1 MFSWQGLLLMFM
13 FGVLCTMTV
22 MSLWLMYSELRLSRA
37 EKQLNKEQQLEIRR
51 AIRKKLLDE
60 EDDEYGL

>member
-13 FGVLCTMTV
+13 FGVLVTMTV
-22 MSLWLMYSELRLSRA
+22 MSLWFMYSELRLVRA
-37 EKQLNKEQQLEIRR
+37 EKQLENDREEEIRR

-60 EDDEYGL
+60 DE

>member
-37 EKQLNKEQQLEIRR
+37 EKQLNEEQQLEIRR
-51 AIRKKLLDE
+51 AIRKKLLE
-60 EDDEYGL
+60 EDEDGL

>member
-13 FGVLCTMTV
+13 FGVLVSMTV
-22 MSLWLMYSELRLSRA
+22 MALWLMNSELRLVRA
-37 EKQLNKEQQLEIRR
+37 EKQLKHERDEEIRR

-60 EDDEYGL
+60 DE

>member
-13 FGVLCTMTV
+13 FGVLVTMTT
-22 MSLWLMYSELRLSRA
+22 MTIWLMYSELRLIKA
-37 EKQLNKEQQLEIRR
+37 EKQLENERDEEMRR

-60 EDDEYGL
+60 DE